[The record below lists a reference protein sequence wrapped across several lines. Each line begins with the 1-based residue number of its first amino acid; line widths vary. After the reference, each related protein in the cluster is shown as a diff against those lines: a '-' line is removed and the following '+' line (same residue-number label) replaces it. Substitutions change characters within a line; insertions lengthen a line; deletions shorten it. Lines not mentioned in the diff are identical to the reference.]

1 MHHCDSLTHLITLAR
16 LTMRK
21 VKYCV
26 RSPIV
31 PGVAT
36 TRRDDSG
43 AWRPPPEAHTVNEA
57 AAAAASASA
66 PSFVGEML
74 NMTVPVGRDVDLDCQ
89 VKNAEGYKVSEHAT
103 TPPPAPPDLCTD
115 ARRRRFPSSS
125 LGAFRSPFVRRV
137 KSRPCRVPL
146 PPFLPSSLPPATR
159 AAPHPSVCH

>member
-1 MHHCDSLTHLITLAR
+1 
-16 LTMRK
+16 MRK
-21 VKYCV
+21 VKYYV

-43 AWRPPPEAHTVNEA
+43 AWRPPPEAHTVSEA
-57 AAAAASASA
+57 AASAASASA

-103 TPPPAPPDLCTD
+103 TPPPARSLCCCAT
-115 ARRRRFPSSS
+115 ATVPLLAGCISV
-125 LGAFRSPFVRRV
+125 AFRSSV

-146 PPFLPSSLPPATR
+146 PPFLPSSFVRHAR
-159 AAPHPSVCH
+159 GAPSLCLSLK

>member
-1 MHHCDSLTHLITLAR
+1 
-16 LTMRK
+16 MRK
-21 VKYCV
+21 VKYYV

-43 AWRPPPEAHTVNEA
+43 AWRPPPEAHTVRSE
-57 AAAAASASA
+57 ASASA

-103 TPPPAPPDLCTD
+103 TPPPARSLCCCAT
-115 ARRRRFPSSS
+115 ATVSFLLAGCISV
-125 LGAFRSPFVRRV
+125 AFRSSV

-146 PPFLPSSLPPATR
+146 PPFLPSLLPSLRHAR
-159 AAPHPSVCH
+159 GAPSLCLSLK

>member
-1 MHHCDSLTHLITLAR
+1 
-16 LTMRK
+16 MRR

-43 AWRPPPEAHTVNEA
+43 AWRPPPETHTVSEA
-57 AAAAASASA
+57 AAASA

-89 VKNAEGYKVSEHAT
+89 VKNAEGYKVSQQRYPRSLNCCAT
-103 TPPPAPPDLCTD
+103 ATV
-115 ARRRRFPSSS
+115 S
-125 LGAFRSPFVRRV
+125 LLAGCISVAFRSSGEV

-146 PPFLPSSLPPATR
+146 PPFRPPSRHAR
-159 AAPHPSVCH
+159 GAAPHPSVCH